1 MALTEQLKYFM
12 SKIDSGK
19 VEVANGDSAVK
30 VMSVLEKATKSL
42 INKF

>member
-1 MALTEQLKYFM
+1 MVLTEQLKYFM

-19 VEVANGDSAVK
+19 VEVANGDMVK